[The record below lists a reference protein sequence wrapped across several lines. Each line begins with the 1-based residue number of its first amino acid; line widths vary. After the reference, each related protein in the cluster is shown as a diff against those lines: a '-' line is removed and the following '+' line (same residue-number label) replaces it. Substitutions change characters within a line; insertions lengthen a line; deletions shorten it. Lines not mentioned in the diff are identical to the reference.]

1 MRQILC
7 FGDSN
12 TWGLDG
18 DSGKRL
24 PWGVRWTSLLQEKL
38 GQQYHVIE
46 EGLCGRTTIFD
57 DPLRDGRRGTE
68 LLPIL
73 LETHATVDGV
83 VLMLGTNDCK
93 TAFGAS
99 AEVIG
104 KGIERLL
111 RQIRYA
117 APQAEILL
125 ISPIYLGD
133 NVWRPECDPEF
144 SQASIVVSQRLQSVY
159 ETIAKKWHVGFLR
172 AADYAVCSAKDQE
185 HYECGRSCRFCRS
198 SFTRSPA
205 VVCRETSGWR
215 SVKKENCRSSPLRM
229 LIVQAKKYPADTAIF
244 ARGLKPDPPEN
255 NTVRGRC
262 PVKWHAC
269 ASNT

>member
-1 MRQILC
+1 MRQLLC

-18 DSGKRL
+18 DSGTRL
-24 PWGVRWTSLLQEKL
+24 PWGVRWTSLLQKQL

-68 LLPIL
+68 LLPVL

-133 NVWRPECDPEF
+133 HVWKPECAPEF
-144 SQASIVVSQRLQSVY
+144 SKKSIVVSHQLEAVY
-159 ETIAKKWHVGFLR
+159 ETIAKRWNIGFLR
-172 AADYAVCSAKDQE
+172 AADYAACSDRDQE
-185 HYECGRSCRFCRS
+185 HMNAAGHAAFAQ
-198 SFTRSPA
+198 A
-205 VVCRETSGWR
+205 VSQE
-215 SVKKENCRSSPLRM
+215 
-229 LIVQAKKYPADTAIF
+229 VQHLF
-244 ARGLKPDPPEN
+244 ARTEAQKVG
-255 NTVRGRC
+255 
-262 PVKWHAC
+262 A
-269 ASNT
+269 A

>member
-125 ISPIYLGD
+125 ISRFIWEIMFGD
-133 NVWRPECDPEF
+133 RNAIRNF
-144 SQASIVVSQRLQSVY
+144 RKHLLLFHS
-159 ETIAKKWHVGFLR
+159 
-172 AADYAVCSAKDQE
+172 VCS
-185 HYECGRSCRFCRS
+185 RFMR
-198 SFTRSPA
+198 
-205 VVCRETSGWR
+205 
-215 SVKKENCRSSPLRM
+215 PLQKNGISDFCAQQTM
-229 LIVQAKKYPADTAIF
+229 LF
-244 ARGLKPDPPEN
+244 AAQRIK
-255 NTVRGRC
+255 
-262 PVKWHAC
+262 
-269 ASNT
+269 SI

>member
-1 MRQILC
+1 M
-7 FGDSN
+7 
-12 TWGLDG
+12 
-18 DSGKRL
+18 
-24 PWGVRWTSLLQEKL
+24 
-38 GQQYHVIE
+38 IE

-68 LLPIL
+68 LLPVL

-133 NVWRPECDPEF
+133 VWRPECDPNF
-144 SQASIVVSQRLQSVY
+144 QKIHRGLASAEAVY
-159 ETIAKKWHVGFLR
+159 ETIAKRDGTSDFE
-172 AADYAVCSAKDQE
+172 AADYAVCSDRDQE
-185 HYECGRSCRFCRS
+185 HMNAAGHAAFAQAGFRRKSSICLRARKRRKWGVHKQKRELLKQFSQPVRIVRIILKKCPAGIVTSAARVRFCS
-198 SFTRSPA
+198 D
-205 VVCRETSGWR
+205 RE
-215 SVKKENCRSSPLRM
+215 
-229 LIVQAKKYPADTAIF
+229 
-244 ARGLKPDPPEN
+244 
-255 NTVRGRC
+255 
-262 PVKWHAC
+262 
-269 ASNT
+269 

>member
-1 MRQILC
+1 MRQLLC

-18 DSGKRL
+18 DSGTRL
-24 PWGVRWTSLLQEKL
+24 PWGVRWTSLLQEQL

-68 LLPIL
+68 LLPVL

-144 SQASIVVSQRLQSVY
+144 SEKSIAVSHQLEAVY
-159 ETIAKKWHVGFLR
+159 EIIAKRWNIGFLR
-172 AADYAVCSAKDQE
+172 AADYAVCSDRDQE
-185 HYECGRSCRFCRS
+185 HMNAAGHAAFAQ
-198 SFTRSPA
+198 A
-205 VVCRETSGWR
+205 VSQE
-215 SVKKENCRSSPLRM
+215 
-229 LIVQAKKYPADTAIF
+229 VQHLF
-244 ARGLKPDPPEN
+244 ARAEAQ
-255 NTVRGRC
+255 TVG
-262 PVKWHAC
+262 A
-269 ASNT
+269 A

>member
-1 MRQILC
+1 MRQLLC

-18 DSGKRL
+18 DSGTRL
-24 PWGVRWTSLLQEKL
+24 PWGVRWTSLLQEQL

-57 DPLRDGRRGTE
+57 DPLRNGRRGTE
-68 LLPIL
+68 LLPVL

-133 NVWRPECDPEF
+133 RVWRPECDPEF
-144 SQASIVVSQRLQSVY
+144 SKKSIAVSHQLEAVY
-159 ETIAKKWHVGFLR
+159 ETIAKRWNIGFLR
-172 AADYAVCSAKDQE
+172 AADYAVCSDTDQE
-185 HYECGRSCRFCRS
+185 HMNAAGHAAFAQ
-198 SFTRSPA
+198 A
-205 VVCRETSGWR
+205 VSQE
-215 SVKKENCRSSPLRM
+215 
-229 LIVQAKKYPADTAIF
+229 VQHLF
-244 ARGLKPDPPEN
+244 ARAEAQKMG
-255 NTVRGRC
+255 
-262 PVKWHAC
+262 A
-269 ASNT
+269 A

>member
-104 KGIERLL
+104 RGIQCLL
-111 RQIRYA
+111 DQIQTF
-117 APQAEILL
+117 APQTDVLL
-125 ISPIYLGD
+125 ISAGGNPA
-133 NVWRPECDPEF
+133 NF
-144 SQASIVVSQRLQSVY
+144 SDLSGRQCLETGIRSGIFASIYCCFTAS
-159 ETIAKKWHVGFLR
+159 AVGL
-172 AADYAVCSAKDQE
+172 
-185 HYECGRSCRFCRS
+185 
-198 SFTRSPA
+198 
-205 VVCRETSGWR
+205 
-215 SVKKENCRSSPLRM
+215 
-229 LIVQAKKYPADTAIF
+229 
-244 ARGLKPDPPEN
+244 
-255 NTVRGRC
+255 
-262 PVKWHAC
+262 
-269 ASNT
+269 

>member
-1 MRQILC
+1 MRQLLC

-18 DSGKRL
+18 DSGTRL
-24 PWGVRWTSLLQEKL
+24 PWGVRWTSLLQEQL

-68 LLPIL
+68 LLPVL

-93 TAFGAS
+93 TAFGVS

-133 NVWRPECDPEF
+133 RVWRSECDPEF
-144 SQASIVVSQRLQSVY
+144 SKKSIAVSHQLEAVY
-159 ETIAKKWHVGFLR
+159 ETIAKRWNIGFLR
-172 AADYAVCSAKDQE
+172 AADYAVCSDTDQE
-185 HYECGRSCRFCRS
+185 HMNAAGHAAFAQ
-198 SFTRSPA
+198 A
-205 VVCRETSGWR
+205 VSQE
-215 SVKKENCRSSPLRM
+215 
-229 LIVQAKKYPADTAIF
+229 VQHLF
-244 ARGLKPDPPEN
+244 ARAEAQKMG
-255 NTVRGRC
+255 
-262 PVKWHAC
+262 A
-269 ASNT
+269 A

>member
-1 MRQILC
+1 MRQLLC

-18 DSGKRL
+18 DSGTRL
-24 PWGVRWTSLLQEKL
+24 PWGVRWTSLLQEQL

-68 LLPIL
+68 LLPVL

-133 NVWRPECDPEF
+133 RVWRSECDPEF
-144 SQASIVVSQRLQSVY
+144 SKKSIAVSHQLEAVY
-159 ETIAKKWHVGFLR
+159 ETIAKRWNIGFLR
-172 AADYAVCSAKDQE
+172 AADYAVCSDTDQE
-185 HYECGRSCRFCRS
+185 HMNAAGHAAFAQ
-198 SFTRSPA
+198 A
-205 VVCRETSGWR
+205 VSQE
-215 SVKKENCRSSPLRM
+215 
-229 LIVQAKKYPADTAIF
+229 VQHLF
-244 ARGLKPDPPEN
+244 ARAEAQKMG
-255 NTVRGRC
+255 
-262 PVKWHAC
+262 A
-269 ASNT
+269 A

>member
-1 MRQILC
+1 M
-7 FGDSN
+7 
-12 TWGLDG
+12 
-18 DSGKRL
+18 
-24 PWGVRWTSLLQEKL
+24 LQEQL

-68 LLPIL
+68 LLPVL

-133 NVWRPECDPEF
+133 RVWRPECDPEF
-144 SQASIVVSQRLQSVY
+144 SKKSIAVSHQLEAVY
-159 ETIAKKWHVGFLR
+159 ETIAKRWNIGFLR
-172 AADYAVCSAKDQE
+172 AADYAVCSDTDQE
-185 HYECGRSCRFCRS
+185 HMNAAGHAAFAQ
-198 SFTRSPA
+198 A
-205 VVCRETSGWR
+205 VSQE
-215 SVKKENCRSSPLRM
+215 
-229 LIVQAKKYPADTAIF
+229 VQHLF
-244 ARGLKPDPPEN
+244 ASAEAQTMG
-255 NTVRGRC
+255 
-262 PVKWHAC
+262 A
-269 ASNT
+269 A

>member
-1 MRQILC
+1 MRQLLC

-18 DSGKRL
+18 DSGTRL
-24 PWGVRWTSLLQEKL
+24 PWGVRWTSLLQKQL

-68 LLPIL
+68 LLPVL

-133 NVWRPECDPEF
+133 HVGRPECDPEF
-144 SQASIVVSQRLQSVY
+144 SKKSIVVSHQLEAVY
-159 ETIAKKWHVGFLR
+159 ETIAKRWNIGFLR
-172 AADYAVCSAKDQE
+172 AADYAACSDRDQE
-185 HYECGRSCRFCRS
+185 HMNAAGHAAFAQ
-198 SFTRSPA
+198 A
-205 VVCRETSGWR
+205 VSQE
-215 SVKKENCRSSPLRM
+215 
-229 LIVQAKKYPADTAIF
+229 VQHLF
-244 ARGLKPDPPEN
+244 ARTEAQKVG
-255 NTVRGRC
+255 
-262 PVKWHAC
+262 A
-269 ASNT
+269 A